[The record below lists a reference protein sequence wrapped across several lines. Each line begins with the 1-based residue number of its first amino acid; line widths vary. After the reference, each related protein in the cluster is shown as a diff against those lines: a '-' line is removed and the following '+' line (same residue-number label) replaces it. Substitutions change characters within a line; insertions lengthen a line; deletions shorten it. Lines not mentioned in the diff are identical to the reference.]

1 MSRIPDN
8 EINRIKTAVSI
19 QRLAESRGVK
29 LKPHGKDLIGLCP
42 FHDDTDPS
50 LIITPSKNLWNCLGA
65 CRCGGSVIDW
75 VMKAQNI
82 GFKQAVEQL
91 KNDNPDNLKTPPV
104 KRPPP
109 EKPLLSL
116 AANPEHQTALAQ
128 VIDYYHDVLKQTPE
142 VLAKQTPEVLAYL
155 QSRGLN
161 HQELI
166 NQFKLGFSNRTLTA
180 QLPQKSTN
188 AGAEVRQ
195 QLQTIGILRKSGHEH
210 FNGSLVV
217 PVLDESGLI
226 TEVYGRKI
234 TRNLRKGTPL
244 HTYLPGPHKGVF
256 NVQALQCSTEIIL
269 CESLI
274 DAMTFWVNGFK
285 NVTTSY
291 GINGFTPD
299 YLAAFKQYKTEKI
312 LIAYDND
319 DAGNK
324 AAAELAEKLTGE
336 GIDCYRI
343 LFPKGMDANEYALK
357 TTPASE
363 SLGVLIRKAQWSGLG
378 SGRGEAPALVPEL
391 NLCRTPTPT
400 EDNPMKKNNTPEVD
414 AQITEKEI
422 NITLD
427 NRLYRVRGL
436 NKNLSYEQ
444 LKINLRVSV
453 EGLVYVDQLDLYNA
467 RQRLAFI
474 KQAGTELGLES
485 ELLKTDLGLLL
496 LKLEN
501 LQEENIKKELKP
513 GTNKGEALSNEAYQS
528 ALELLKDKNLLDRIL
543 TDFNACGVVGEDT
556 NKLVGYLACVSRKLK
571 KPLAVMIQSS
581 SAAGKSALM
590 DAILDFIPEEERVQY
605 SAMTGQSI
613 YYMGDMDLKNK
624 ILAISEEEGA
634 ENASY
639 ALKLLQSE
647 GEVSIASTG
656 KDETTG
662 DMVTKSYKVE
672 GPVMLFLTTTAIDI
686 DEELLNRC
694 MVLTVNESTEQ
705 TDAIHQTQR
714 KLQTLN
720 GLLTTNS
727 KENLTQ
733 LHRNAQSLLQS
744 LNVVNPYAEQLTFL
758 SDKTRTRRDHMKYLQ
773 LINSIALLH
782 QYQRTL
788 KTVEHRGEVIKY
800 IEVSI
805 EDIEVANKLAHEV
818 LGRTLDELPPQT
830 RKLLDLIYSMVSQE
844 CKEQGLKQDDFLFS
858 RKAVRDFTSWGNTQ
872 LKVHLSRLEDM
883 EYLLVHRGKRGQT
896 IIYELL
902 YEGEREGGKAKLC
915 GLIDTKVL
923 KKYNYDD
930 NKSGVKGRKSGASR
944 PHVGPR
950 SGDGRVHKNN
960 VNTTNTVLNDK
971 TDEKPQKHI
980 SIGNINVPSCRSDVS
995 ETEA

>member
-8 EINRIKTAVSI
+8 EINRIKTEVSI

-42 FHDDTDPS
+42 FHDDNDPS
-50 LIITPSKNLWNCLGA
+50 LVITPSKNLWNCLGA

-75 VMKAQNI
+75 VMKAQSIN
-82 GFKQAVEQL
+82 FKQAVEQL
-91 KNDNPDNLKTPPV
+91 KNDTPDNLNVPPV
-104 KRPPP
+104 KRQPP
-109 EKPLLSL
+109 ENPLLSL

-128 VIDYYHDVLKQTPE
+128 VIDYYHDILKQTPE
-142 VLAKQTPEVLAYL
+142 ALAYL

-161 HQELI
+161 HPELI
-166 NQFKLGFSNRTLTA
+166 KQFKLGFSNRTLSN
-180 QLPQKSTN
+180 QLPQKSGK
-188 AGAEVRQ
+188 AGMAVRQ
-195 QLQTIGILRKSGHEH
+195 QLQSIGLLRKSGHEH

-217 PVLDESGLI
+217 PVLDEKGLI
-226 TEVYGRKI
+226 TEVYGRKV

-291 GINGFTPD
+291 GINGFTAD

-319 DAGNK
+319 EAGNK

-336 GIDCYRI
+336 GIECYRI
-343 LFPKGMDANEYALK
+343 NFPKGMDANEYALQ

-363 SLGVLIRKAQWSGLG
+363 SLGVLIRKAEWSGLG
-378 SGRGEAPALVPEL
+378 SGRGEAPALAPEL

-400 EDNPMKKNNTPEVD
+400 ESSPMPKPSNATID

-422 NITLD
+422 NISLE
-427 NRLYRVRGL
+427 NRLYRIRGF

-444 LKINLRVSV
+444 LKINLRVSI

-467 RQRLAFI
+467 RQRQAFI
-474 KQAGTELGLES
+474 KQTSTELGLEA
-485 ELLKTDLGLLL
+485 EILKKDLGKIL
-496 LKLEN
+496 LKLED
-501 LQEENIKKELKP
+501 LQEENIKKELGPVVK
-513 GTNKGEALSNEAYQS
+513 KGEALSNEAYQS
-528 ALELLKDKNLLDRIL
+528 ALELLKDEKLLDRIL
-543 TDFNACGVVGEDT
+543 EDFNACGVVGENT
-556 NKLVGYLACVSRKLK
+556 NKLVGYLACVSRKLD

-590 DAILDFIPEEERVQY
+590 DAILNFIPEEERVQY
-605 SAMTGQSI
+605 SAMTGQSL

-634 ENASY
+634 QNASY

-662 DMVTKSYKVE
+662 DMVTKTYIVK
-672 GPVMLFLTTTAIDI
+672 GPVMLFLTTTAINL

-694 MVLTVNESTEQ
+694 LVLSVDESREQ
-705 TDAIHQTQR
+705 TKAIHDIQR
-714 KLQTLN
+714 KQQMLE
-720 GLLTTNS
+720 GLFADSNKMYLTA
-727 KENLTQ
+727 
-733 LHRNAQSLLQS
+733 LHRNAQRILQPVD
-744 LNVVNPYAEQLTFL
+744 VVNPYADQLTFL
-758 SDKTRTRRDHMKYLQ
+758 DDKTRTRRDHIKYLH
-773 LINSIALLH
+773 LINSITFLH
-782 QYQRTL
+782 QYQRETR
-788 KTVEHRGEVIKY
+788 TAQRRGETY
-800 IEVSI
+800 RFIEVAI
-805 EDIEVANKLAHEV
+805 KDIEVANDLANEI
-818 LGRTLDELPPQT
+818 LGQTLDELPPQT
-830 RKLLDLIYSMVSQE
+830 RKMLDYIYQMVKVACEKEGIERSQYRFTR
-844 CKEQGLKQDDFLFS
+844 KTVRHYVGWTDFQV
-858 RKAVRDFTSWGNTQ
+858 KTHM
-872 LKVHLSRLEDM
+872 KKLEEM
-883 EYLLVHRGKRGQT
+883 EYVLVHKGSRGQSF
-896 IIYELL
+896 IYEML
-902 YEGEREGGKAKLC
+902 YNDEGKNNEKFLM
-915 GLIDTKVL
+915 GLIDVKDI
-923 KKYNYDD
+923 KRNYDA
-930 NKSGVKGRKSGASR
+930 NKEHRKTNKEHVKANKEPSR
-944 PHVGPR
+944 SIQRAPKEHR
-950 SGDGRVHKNN
+950 SSIEKNS
-960 VNTTNTVLNDK
+960 VNTTDTVLNKK
-971 TDEKPQKHI
+971 TGEKDEKHI
-980 SIGNINVPSCRSDVS
+980 SIGNIKVSSCRSDVS